1 MLSKRLVS
9 MWKRCDHLEFLS
21 FSTSKGFDWYR
32 KKSNRFRKGHK
43 DTKKGTSED
52 KVGGNLDQWVQ
63 CDNCKKGG
71 SYTRLPIFLPFRQ
84 NGIVV
89 SILIQTIICVV
100 FLKKKRI
107 KK

>member
-63 CDNCKKGG
+63 CDNCKKWRKLN
-71 SYTRLPIFLPFRQ
+71 SSTDILSLPIKWYCRLNTDSNHHSCDVPQ
-84 NGIVV
+84 E
-89 SILIQTIICVV
+89 
-100 FLKKKRI
+100 
-107 KK
+107 